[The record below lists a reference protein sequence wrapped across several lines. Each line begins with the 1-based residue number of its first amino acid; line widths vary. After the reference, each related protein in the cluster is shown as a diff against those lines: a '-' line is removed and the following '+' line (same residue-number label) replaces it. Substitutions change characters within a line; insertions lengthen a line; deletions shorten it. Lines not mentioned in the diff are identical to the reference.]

1 MKLHGDVK
9 SASMRNHRSTKQ
21 SLGTTGTNVPTM
33 IHGDVL
39 DLTGCFGEN
48 RLRVRE
54 LFSVIN
60 GQNKLNANNVI
71 KADFSR
77 AQALAA

>member
-1 MKLHGDVK
+1 MKLLIKETLEIYINRVYN
-9 SASMRNHRSTKQ
+9 AKQ
-21 SLGTTGTNVPTM
+21 QNIYNINNLV

-39 DLTGCFGEN
+39 DLTGRFGEDMQ
-48 RLRVRE
+48 RVGE

-71 KADFSR
+71 EADFAPR
-77 AQALAA
+77 AYAVAA